1 LLAHVA
7 LVGLFER
14 GCEPGAL
21 AGRVG
26 EVRFDLAQ
34 AALHGVEAGFG
45 LRQLARQSRAFRA
58 RVAEQGLLRALFVVG
73 QRQPLARGIEVG
85 FKRDHAL
92 VGGDQPFVEAAVLF
106 AQRIGFA
113 GLLRETRFQV
123 GDLGAARGDVDG
135 DFGPGRFQR
144 AQLGLRGGE
153 VLA

>member
-1 LLAHVA
+1 MKLASVSASLRVSRALSALALVA
-7 LVGLFER
+7 LVGLFDR

-34 AALHGVEAGFG
+34 AALNGVETGFC
-45 LRQLARQSRAFRA
+45 LRQLA
-58 RVAEQGLLRALFVVG
+58 
-73 QRQPLARGIEVG
+73 RQPLARGIEVG

-92 VGGDQPFVEAAVLF
+92 VGGDQPFVEAAVLL

-123 GDLGAARGDVDG
+123 GDLGAARVDVDG